1 VNYFYQNLNHGT
13 TRALL
18 KSEKYIAKL
27 DKKISGVVER
37 AVESIFKAICEKSE
51 NLKNKLKFVKRELIK
66 FSKTEI
72 LYHELVTKF
81 SGQIL
86 DRLKPL
92 IEGISEMHIGA
103 HGRAYGGESR
113 NGFGTVNEAGFGKP
127 TFKVG
132 DMAPG
137 GRQSAILES
146 CDDYNVLVTIYNYFI
161 EYSVW
166 KRFKKCNMDIAD
178 SLLDKI
184 LGVEDFA
191 SKIKIS
197 EGIAGDGEA
206 EMVQE
211 LFAQTIRG
219 FKRKEKLRES
229 TLYKQSTANKIR
241 GLSEAFITK
250 NTKKSGNQVLERLPC
265 YLMRESFKY
274 FRNMDSKKNTLG
286 RRAFRPNS

>member
-1 VNYFYQNLNHGT
+1 VTYIYQNLNHGT

-27 DKKISGVVER
+27 DKKIARVVDR

-51 NLKNKLKFVKRELIK
+51 NLKDKLKFVKRELVK

-92 IEGISEMHIGA
+92 IEGISEGHHGA
-103 HGRAYGGESR
+103 HFGEHMHDFGTS
-113 NGFGTVNEAGFGKP
+113 NECGFGVQAH
-127 TFKVG
+127 
-132 DMAPG
+132 G
-137 GRQSAILES
+137 GRQSAILKS
-146 CDDYNVLVTIYNYFI
+146 CDDYNVLVTVYRFFI
-161 EYSVW
+161 EYFVW

-178 SLLDKI
+178 SLLGKI
-184 LGVEDFA
+184 LRVEDFA

-197 EGIAGDGEA
+197 EVMAGDGQA

-211 LFAQTIRG
+211 LFAKTIRG

-241 GLSEAFITK
+241 GLSEAYITK

-274 FRNMDSKKNTLG
+274 FRNLDSKKNNLG
-286 RRAFRPNS
+286 RRPFNLNS

>member
-1 VNYFYQNLNHGT
+1 MVG
-13 TRALL
+13 
-18 KSEKYIAKL
+18 
-27 DKKISGVVER
+27 R
-37 AVESIFKAICEKSE
+37 AVESIFKAISEKSE
-51 NLKNKLKFVKRELIK
+51 NLKDKLKFVKRELIK

-92 IEGISEMHIGA
+92 IEGISEGNIGA
-103 HGRAYGGESR
+103 HPGEHIHD
-113 NGFGTVNEAGFGKP
+113 FGTLNESGFEKP
-127 TFKVG
+127 TFGFG
-132 DMAPG
+132 DKALG
-137 GRQSAILES
+137 GRQSAILKG
-146 CDDYNVLVTIYNYFI
+146 CDDYNVLVTIYRFFI

-178 SLLDKI
+178 SLLLKI

-197 EGIAGDGEA
+197 EGMARDGEA
-206 EMVQE
+206 KMVQE
-211 LFAQTIRG
+211 LFAKTIRG
-219 FKRKEKLRES
+219 FKRKEKMRES

-241 GLSEAFITK
+241 GLSEAYITK

-286 RRAFRPNS
+286 RRAFNLNS